1 MLSRLHPSAELN
13 RGSASLLRRRSQPS
27 EPPSPYAVLNRRLTH
42 EICTERGQRSHRYHH
57 LTLETV
63 HDSPFQ
69 MGTNLGLKPDMTS
82 YNVLL
87 KSCCVAGRV
96 DLAQDIYKELKHLES
111 VGRLKLDVFTYSTII
126 RSMRHVLE
134 QNIWHLLTSSLQVFA
149 DAKMWQM
156 ALKIKQDMLSA
167 SVSLNTVA
175 WSSLINACAHAG
187 LVEQAIQLFEEM
199 LLADCEPNTQCF
211 NIILHACVEAC
222 QYDRAFRF
230 FHSWKE
236 IRCWDPLEKI
246 LKTMSYDGIRPDVV
260 TYTTAI
266 KSHPILRVK
275 ILKVW
280 RCDLNSGTVI
290 SGPTLCMRHSPL
302 VFECHHGC
310 NEEDDLAVVAV
321 LGSGAA
327 CIWNLSL
334 SSEDEIRPTKITVKI
349 NKQNNESSKK
359 THSSIIAS
367 RLQPFGEDKQMKA
380 LVAYE
385 QGEAADEVL
394 LDDDPSEPTMGE
406 KLASLSL
413 QDENISKSDKEQES
427 SVLAKPPSAYS
438 VHVLLNQALN
448 ADDRALL
455 LDCFYTQDE
464 KVLFF
469 SYFH

>member
-13 RGSASLLRRRSQPS
+13 RGSASLLCCRSQPS

-42 EICTERGQRSHRYHH
+42 EICTERGQR
-57 LTLETV
+57 
-63 HDSPFQ
+63 
-69 MGTNLGLKPDMTS
+69 
-82 YNVLL
+82 
-87 KSCCVAGRV
+87 
-96 DLAQDIYKELKHLES
+96 
-111 VGRLKLDVFTYSTII
+111 
-126 RSMRHVLE
+126 
-134 QNIWHLLTSSLQVFA
+134 
-149 DAKMWQM
+149 
-156 ALKIKQDMLSA
+156 
-167 SVSLNTVA
+167 
-175 WSSLINACAHAG
+175 
-187 LVEQAIQLFEEM
+187 
-199 LLADCEPNTQCF
+199 
-211 NIILHACVEAC
+211 
-222 QYDRAFRF
+222 
-230 FHSWKE
+230 
-236 IRCWDPLEKI
+236 
-246 LKTMSYDGIRPDVV
+246 
-260 TYTTAI
+260 
-266 KSHPILRVK
+266 
-275 ILKVW
+275 

-321 LGSGAA
+321 SGSGAA

-334 SSEDEIRPTKITVKI
+334 SSEDEIWPTKITVKI

-380 LVAYE
+380 LVAYGSVDHPQFTILNISNSGENIVLNAGDEIDSVQQDDSPEKE

-413 QDENISKSDKEQES
+413 LDENISKSDKEQES
-427 SVLAKPPSAYS
+427 SVLAKPPSADS
-438 VHVLLNQALN
+438 VHVLLNQELN

-464 KVLFF
+464 KVPFC
-469 SYFH
+469 